1 MNEMHIQKD
10 IGSFSPAL
18 AYQPT
23 EYMYSVLKNM
33 VYSHNESAYII
44 TQKHI
49 DDTMQTKSNIKCGI
63 EAERRSECCFCFCCT
78 ITKATAT
85 PWNMSAVLNVHTYVC
100 ATDNLHTRIPIER
113 VLQFDWVARL
123 YAKSRKKAD
132 RLTSIREKCLVIHTS
147 VLFIN
152 VYFLLSLLP
161 GEGTR
166 CECVSQF
173 HCGCIAPTLSTA
185 TYTHTHVY
193 KQGKRRY
200 KK

>member
-1 MNEMHIQKD
+1 MWHWSRKKKW
-10 IGSFSPAL
+10 
-18 AYQPT
+18 
-23 EYMYSVLKNM
+23 VLLLLLLLL
-33 VYSHNESAYII
+33 HNNNSNSN
-44 TQKHI
+44 
-49 DDTMQTKSNIKCGI
+49 TMEHVGCVKC
-63 EAERRSECCFCFCCT
+63 AD
-78 ITKATAT
+78 
-85 PWNMSAVLNVHTYVC
+85 MVHTYVC